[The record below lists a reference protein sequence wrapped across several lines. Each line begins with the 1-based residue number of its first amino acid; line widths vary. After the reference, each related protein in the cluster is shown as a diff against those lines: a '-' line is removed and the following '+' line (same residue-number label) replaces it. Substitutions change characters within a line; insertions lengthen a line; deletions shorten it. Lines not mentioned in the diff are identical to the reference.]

1 MYTLAKIAFRNLNRQ
16 KKRSFLLGGAIAF
29 GIFIVTLINGFAGA
43 FQANVAGNM
52 AQLFAGH
59 VFVEGSEK
67 TAKGKAID
75 IIRDDAP
82 VMAAFAAAGISTE
95 YVAKRSYA
103 NATLVF
109 EGKKATQN
117 IYGADLEGERFLK
130 DRLLFKEGSWE
141 NLRDERALVLSE
153 GVAKKLKVEVGD
165 RLLVQLKTVTGQNN
179 VGEFVLAGIS
189 QDMGLFSSMLAYA
202 HRAYVNELL
211 DIGPDEYQML
221 GALVDDLTKAE
232 LRAKALQ
239 PALAARAPVFE
250 LPPAATR
257 AEKAAAAKLA
267 KEAKAARKK
276 ADESKAAGAAT
287 AEADDDA
294 ADDAEEAAA
303 AAKSAN
309 GSPMQ
314 SRYQKLYKLAKKE
327 TWEGT
332 KYRVFTIND
341 LLSQIED
348 LVKVLNIASV
358 YILAVLFVIIMVGI
372 TNTFRMIM
380 YERIKEIGTMR
391 AVGMQRPAVRNLF
404 LLEAGFLAVA
414 GTLAGWA
421 LSAIAMAIISIF
433 DFGTSTVFALLLKNG
448 HLSFAVQAPHA
459 IGGFLL
465 VLVLTLLA
473 AALPARKASRLEP
486 AAALRTSM

>member
-1 MYTLAKIAFRNLNRQ
+1 MARARTPRIYGEAAGGLVGALAGAAQ
-16 KKRSFLLGGAIAF
+16 GAGHGGLGGAML
-29 GIFIVTLINGFAGA
+29 G
-43 FQANVAGNM
+43 
-52 AQLFAGH
+52 
-59 VFVEGSEK
+59 
-67 TAKGKAID
+67 
-75 IIRDDAP
+75 
-82 VMAAFAAAGISTE
+82 AAAG
-95 YVAKRSYA
+95 YA
-103 NATLVF
+103 
-109 EGKKATQN
+109 
-117 IYGADLEGERFLK
+117 
-130 DRLLFKEGSWE
+130 
-141 NLRDERALVLSE
+141 
-153 GVAKKLKVEVGD
+153 
-165 RLLVQLKTVTGQNN
+165 
-179 VGEFVLAGIS
+179 
-189 QDMGLFSSMLAYA
+189 
-202 HRAYVNELL
+202 
-211 DIGPDEYQML
+211 
-221 GALVDDLTKAE
+221 
-232 LRAKALQ
+232 
-239 PALAARAPVFE
+239 
-250 LPPAATR
+250 
-257 AEKAAAAKLA
+257 
-267 KEAKAARKK
+267 
-276 ADESKAAGAAT
+276 
-287 AEADDDA
+287 
-294 ADDAEEAAA
+294 AEEAAA

>member
-358 YILAVLFVIIMVGI
+358 YILAVLFVIIMVG
-372 TNTFRMIM
+372 
-380 YERIKEIGTMR
+380 
-391 AVGMQRPAVRNLF
+391 MQRPAVRNLF
-404 LLEAGFLAVA
+404 LPEAGFLAVA